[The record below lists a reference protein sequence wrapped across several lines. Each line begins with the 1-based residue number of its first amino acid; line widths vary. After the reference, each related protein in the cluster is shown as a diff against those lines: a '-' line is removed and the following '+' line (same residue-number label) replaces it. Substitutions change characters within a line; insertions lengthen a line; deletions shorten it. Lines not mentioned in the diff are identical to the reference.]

1 MDKKSALDSLH
12 RFRLALESKGI
23 QIHML
28 ILYGSC
34 AQGKAR
40 EGSDIDVLVISD
52 DFLGKSY
59 WERIE
64 VLSDA
69 IYEVFE
75 PIEAVALTKEEW
87 ERGESAVV
95 DYAKK
100 GEVIFVA

>member
-1 MDKKSALDSLH
+1 MDKESALDAVL

-23 QIHML
+23 RIHKL
-28 ILYGSC
+28 VLYGSY
-34 AQGKAR
+34 AQGKAT

-64 VLSDA
+64 ILSDA

-75 PIEAVALTKEEW
+75 PIEAVALTNEEW
-87 ERGESAVV
+87 EKGERAVV

-100 GEVIFVA
+100 GEVIFAA